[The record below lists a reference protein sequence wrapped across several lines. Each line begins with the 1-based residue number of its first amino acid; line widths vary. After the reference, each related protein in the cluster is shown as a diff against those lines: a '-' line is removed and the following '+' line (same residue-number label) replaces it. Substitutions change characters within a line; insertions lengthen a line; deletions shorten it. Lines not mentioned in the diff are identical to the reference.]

1 MGRRRKITPTI
12 DFCSGRV
19 RARWTNDFGRQQL
32 DLGPA
37 NRPEAWRAAHA
48 RLVAQL
54 AGDPSAGPRQARDLL
69 ASELLAAWIASDDAA
84 HLKDRTHH
92 RRAALLFASQFAEV
106 PASEVTP
113 GAVEDWLNAL
123 ARETEPVAD
132 GKPGTRRRQVYSIS
146 TIQKYLGTIKRAWRW
161 AVRRGKLP
169 AERWWEL
176 SSVTGPNPGLAR
188 AAAIR
193 LPANPDHV
201 AAILPH
207 LRPPVRAIV
216 ELQELTGMRPS
227 ELFRLRPCDLLRTGK
242 VSVEGVGLVDLD
254 QLNIWVYV
262 PPVRKTKLRWIVFG
276 AKARKLLAP
285 FLDRLADAPLFDPR
299 ESLADLR
306 REQRAEREKRDGG
319 SGGNRKPAAEQPRR
333 RPGNAYTAGTFRRAV
348 ERACLAAGV
357 PAFTPYQIRHL
368 FAETARDEHG
378 LDHAQAALGHTDP
391 RTTQRYAKRS
401 FKLAVEVAKK
411 SG

>member
-12 DFCSGRV
+12 DESRGRV
-19 RARWTNDFGRQQL
+19 RARWSNDYGRQQL

-37 NRPEAWRAAHA
+37 DRPDIWRAAHA
-48 RLVAQL
+48 RLLAQL
-54 AGDPSAGPRQARDLL
+54 ASDPSAGPRQLGDLL
-69 ASELLAAWIASDDAA
+69 VSELLSAWIASDDAA

-92 RRAALLFASQFAEV
+92 RRAAVLFSEQFLDV
-106 PASEVTP
+106 PADELTP

-123 ARETEPVAD
+123 ARKKVPVRD
-132 GKPGTRRRQVYSIS
+132 GDPGTMRQVYSIS

-169 AERWWEL
+169 AERWWEI
-176 SSVTGPNPGLAR
+176 SSVKGPNPGLAKP
-188 AAAIR
+188 AAIR
-193 LPANPDHV
+193 QPADAEHIK
-201 AAILPH
+201 AIIPH

-216 ELQELTGMRPS
+216 LLEELTGMRPS
-227 ELFRLRPCDLLRTGK
+227 ELFRLRPCDLQRSGK
-242 VSVEGVGLVDLD
+242 VPVEGVSGLVDLD
-254 QLNIWVYV
+254 ALGIWVYV
-262 PPVRKTKLRWIVFG
+262 PPVRKTKNRWIVFG
-276 AKARKLLAP
+276 AKAQKILEP
-285 FLDRLADAPLFDPR
+285 FLDRADDAPLFDPR

-306 REQRAEREKRDGG
+306 REQRSERANRDGG
-319 SGGNRKPAAEQPRR
+319 SGGNRKARVERPRVQ
-333 RPGNAYTAGTFRRAV
+333 PGNSYSAGTFRRAV
-348 ERACLAAGV
+348 ERACKRAGV
-357 PAFTPYQIRHL
+357 PVFTPYQIRHL

-391 RTTQRYAKRS
+391 RTSQRYAKRS